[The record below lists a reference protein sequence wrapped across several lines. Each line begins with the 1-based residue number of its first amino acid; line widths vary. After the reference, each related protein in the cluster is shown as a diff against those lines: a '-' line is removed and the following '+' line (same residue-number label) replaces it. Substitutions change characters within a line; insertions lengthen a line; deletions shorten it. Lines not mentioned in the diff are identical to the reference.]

1 MDIGSNIKEN
11 REKNN
16 ITQKELANALG
27 LEATTI
33 SKYESNK
40 ILPSIDILKKI
51 SGIFG
56 ISVDEILKTEEFDLS
71 KINLYKILKEQKE
84 MKLKGNIY
92 HNTQILFTYNTNH
105 IEGSTLTEE
114 QTRFIFET
122 KSVLFK
128 KDTIINV
135 DDMIETTNHFELIDY
150 MIDTAYETLT
160 EELIKK
166 YHAILKKSTFDSKKE
181 WFNVGEYKGLSNSV
195 GDIMVSSPKNVKKD
209 IQNLLKEYNK
219 LEKIEI
225 EDIIKFHADFEK
237 VHPFQDGNG
246 RIGRIIAFKECLRNN
261 IIPFIILEKDKLFYY
276 RGLSEYQKG
285 KEKGYLIDTCLN
297 AQDKYILMIKK
308 YLNC

>member
-1 MDIGSNIKEN
+1 MDIGKNIKKN

-16 ITQKELANALG
+16 MTQKELATELE

-33 SKYESNK
+33 SKYESNS

-51 SGIFG
+51 ADIFETT
-56 ISVDEILKTEEFDLS
+56 VDEILKTEELD
-71 KINLYKILKEQKE
+71 INNIDMYKILKEQKD

-92 HNTQILFTYNTNH
+92 HNTQIAFTYNTNH

-114 QTRFIFET
+114 QTRYIFET
-122 KSVLFK
+122 KSVLFG
-128 KDTIINV
+128 KDTIANV
-135 DDMIETTNHFELIDY
+135 DDIIETTNHFELIDY
-150 MIDTAYETLT
+150 MIDTANETLT

-166 YHAILKKSTFDSKKE
+166 YHEILKKATFDSRKK

-195 GDIMVSSPKNVKKD
+195 GDIKVSSPKNVKKD
-209 IQNLLKEYNK
+209 MESLLQEYNK
-219 LEKIEI
+219 LEKVEI

-246 RIGRIIAFKECLRNN
+246 RIGRIIAFKECLKNN

-276 RGLSEYQKG
+276 RGLGEYQKG

-297 AQDKYILMIKK
+297 AQDKYIIMIKK
-308 YLNC
+308 YLS